1 MNARE
6 HKSTAKQGA
15 SKRVAGSRVA
25 NGVIND
31 AAQDNDVVRMAAAQ
45 IEARKSEHH
54 ARIAVAAYFRAV
66 QRCFEPGHEL
76 EDWLAA
82 EAEVANSLLL
92 TQLSPNASAATQ
104 NRS

>member
-15 SKRVAGSRVA
+15 SRRVAGSRVA
-25 NGVIND
+25 NGVIHN
-31 AAQDNDVVRMAAAQ
+31 AAQDIDVVRMATAQ

-54 ARIAVAAYFRAV
+54 ARIAAAAYLRAM
-66 QRCFEPGHEL
+66 QRGFEPGHEL

-82 EAEVANSLLL
+82 EAEIADSLLL
-92 TQLSPNASAATQ
+92 TQLSPNASAATE